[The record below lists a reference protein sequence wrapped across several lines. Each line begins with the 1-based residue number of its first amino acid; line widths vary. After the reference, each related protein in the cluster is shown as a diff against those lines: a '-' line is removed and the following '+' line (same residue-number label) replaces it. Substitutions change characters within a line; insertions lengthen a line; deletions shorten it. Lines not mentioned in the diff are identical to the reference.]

1 MAGSLSSRKKVIASL
16 SSELSPMN
24 DDTTL
29 TISPR
34 ATGIRIFRNATI
46 RAHLKKKKGHNKNI
60 ILIKFSQ
67 LKYDKHWINI

>member
-1 MAGSLSSRKKVIASL
+1 MAGCRSSRKKVRASL

-46 RAHLKKKKGHNKNI
+46 RAHLKKKKSQKHYLNE
-60 ILIKFSQ
+60 ILSVKI
-67 LKYDKHWINI
+67 